1 MTSFEKIMKN
11 LGKGVQVAPLNP
23 KRFSDIKS
31 IFIETENIRKNP
43 NPKRYTEYLE
53 NLISATF
60 PNGYKI
66 RLNYDWLDFPKCE
79 KFGVRSIFLT
89 NKNN

>member
-1 MTSFEKIMKN
+1 MSSFEEIMKS
-11 LGKGVQVAPLNP
+11 LGKGVTVTPTHS

-43 NPKRYTEYLE
+43 NPKRYMEYLE
-53 NLISATF
+53 NLVSATF

-79 KFGVRSIFLT
+79 TFGVRSIFLT
-89 NKNN
+89 NKNK

>member
-1 MTSFEKIMKN
+1 MKSFEEIMKN
-11 LGKGVQVAPLNP
+11 LGKGVQLAPLNP

-31 IFIETENIRKNP
+31 IFIEMENIRKNP
-43 NPKRYTEYLE
+43 NPKRYLEYLE

-89 NKNN
+89 NKNK